1 MWLFMNLWHMLDPSL
16 LNIRRTKSFNV
27 VFPSV
32 NDESTHVQFKG
43 AKASEKRLA
52 AMAAFG
58 WTAEE
63 CLIKRPGEQEQV
75 ELAVLLNSENG
86 AVKRQATTLLTSLRS
101 KICNRFAQNDKV
113 RTALVF
119 GPPFEAHG
127 PLAVAA
133 ALHSGYANF
142 CTVSAIV

>member
-1 MWLFMNLWHMLDPSL
+1 MQYTRRALACVVLFRQGIQCSCKVCILKVCLTMWLFMNLWHMLDPSL

-43 AKASEKRLA
+43 ANASEKRLA

-63 CLIKRPGEQEQV
+63 CLVERPGEQERV

-86 AVKRQATTLLTSLRS
+86 AVKRQATTLLTSLRN
-101 KICNRFAQNDKV
+101 KICNRETRCVQ
-113 RTALVF
+113 
-119 GPPFEAHG
+119 H
-127 PLAVAA
+127 
-133 ALHSGYANF
+133 
-142 CTVSAIV
+142 